1 MMQGG
6 RIPGHPPLYETMPL
20 LITCF
25 IFVMGAAGVLV
36 NYLLTAILR
45 HFPTATPSCVFYYYL
60 VLSLLMLLI
69 LVVYVVQA
77 EREEQTHQH
86 TPHSGGTL

>member
-1 MMQGG
+1 MAQE
-6 RIPGHPPLYETMPL
+6 L
-20 LITCF
+20 
-25 IFVMGAAGVLV
+25 VMGAAGVLV
-36 NYLLTAILR
+36 NYLQTAVLR
-45 HFPTATPSCVFYYYL
+45 HIPTATPSCVFYYYL